1 MLSKGF
7 SIALIASQV
16 LLGISVSFGS
26 NDGFAKQERTSQPQS
41 QLHSQTYPQRIITL
55 APHLSELVD
64 AAGGSERLVSVSAFS
79 NLPESVKQLPITS
92 DARSIDLEKMKSL
105 RPDLIIYWRGGTS
118 ESQIQSIKKTFNKDV
133 QFISVQPKKL
143 SDIATDI
150 ETIGKALGTDSV
162 AKKNADAL
170 RSKIV
175 ELSTKQQSTKQQNTN
190 QKNTSARKVRVF
202 YQVWAQPL
210 MTLNQDHIIG
220 DIIQRCGGEQ
230 LFANEKVLVPTVSR
244 EAVIKA
250 NPEVI
255 FTAVDSTKMK
265 TDWSMWSSFP
275 QLAVTKNMAFID
287 LDGDIIS
294 RPSPRIMQGA
304 QKICAE
310 INQVR

>member
-1 MLSKGF
+1 MFSKGI

-16 LLGISVSFGS
+16 LLGISASLSS
-26 NDGFAKQERTSQPQS
+26 NDSYAKQER
-41 QLHSQTYPQRIITL
+41 YPQRIITL

-64 AAGGSERLVSVSAFS
+64 EAGGAERLVSVSSFS
-79 NLPESVKQLPITS
+79 NFPESVKQLPITS

-118 ESQIQSIKKTFNKDV
+118 ESQIQSIKKTFNKNV

-150 ETIGKALGTDSV
+150 ETIGKVLGTDLI
-162 AKKNADAL
+162 AKKNAGAL
-170 RSKIV
+170 RLKIT
-175 ELSTKQQSTKQQNTN
+175 ELTNN
-190 QKNTSARKVRVF
+190 QKNINARKVNVF

-220 DIIQRCGGEQ
+220 DIIQLCGGEQ
-230 LFANEKVLVPTVSR
+230 LFASEKVLVPAVSR

-250 NPEVI
+250 NPEII
-255 FTAVDSTKMK
+255 FTAVDSTKMN
-265 TDWSMWSSFP
+265 TDWSMWSLFP
-275 QLAVTKNMAFID
+275 QLAATKNNAFID

-310 INQVR
+310 INKVR

>member
-1 MLSKGF
+1 
-7 SIALIASQV
+7 
-16 LLGISVSFGS
+16 
-26 NDGFAKQERTSQPQS
+26 
-41 QLHSQTYPQRIITL
+41 
-55 APHLSELVD
+55 VD
-64 AAGGSERLVSVSAFS
+64 AAGGSDRLVSVSAFS

-105 RPDLIIYWRGGTS
+105 RPDLIIYWLGGTS
-118 ESQIQSIKKTFNKDV
+118 ESQIQSIKKTFNKEV
-133 QFISVQPKKL
+133 QFISVRPKKL
-143 SDIATDI
+143 SDIANDI
-150 ETIGKALGTDSV
+150 ETIGKVLGTDPI

-170 RSKIV
+170 RSKIAG
-175 ELSTKQQSTKQQNTN
+175 LNSK
-190 QKNTSARKVRVF
+190 QKNNSERKVRVF

-250 NPEVI
+250 NPEII
-255 FTAVDSTKMK
+255 FTAVDKTKMN
-265 TDWSMWSSFP
+265 TDWSMWTSFP
-275 QLAVTKNMAFID
+275 QLAATKNKAFVD

-294 RPSPRIMQGA
+294 RPSPQIMQGA

-310 INQVR
+310 INQLR

>member
-1 MLSKGF
+1 MHSKGF
-7 SIALIASQV
+7 SIVLIASQL
-16 LLGISVSFGS
+16 LLGISASFNS
-26 NDGFAKQERTSQPQS
+26 HDSLAKQER
-41 QLHSQTYPQRIITL
+41 YPQRIITL

-105 RPDLIIYWRGGTS
+105 RPDLIIYWHGGTS
-118 ESQIQSIKKTFNKDV
+118 ETQIQSIKKTFNKDV

-143 SDIATDI
+143 SDIAKDI
-150 ETIGKALGTDSV
+150 ETIGKSLGTESI
-162 AKKNADAL
+162 AKKNADTFRL
-170 RSKIV
+170 KIT
-175 ELSTKQQSTKQQNTN
+175 ELSTKQQNSKQQNN
-190 QKNTSARKVRVF
+190 GERKVRVF

-220 DIIQRCGGEQ
+220 DIIQLCGGEQ
-230 LFANEKVLVPTVSR
+230 LFAREKVLVPTVSR

-250 NPEVI
+250 NPEI
-255 FTAVDSTKMK
+255 FFTAVDGTKMN
-265 TDWSMWSSFP
+265 TDWTMWSTFP
-275 QLAVTKNMAFID
+275 QLAATKNKAFID

-304 QKICAE
+304 EKICAE
-310 INQVR
+310 INKVRQLSH

>member
-7 SIALIASQV
+7 LITLIASQV
-16 LLGISVSFGS
+16 LFGISVSLGS
-26 NDGFAKQERTSQPQS
+26 NDSLAKQEPSPQPYSQS
-41 QLHSQTYPQRIITL
+41 HSQRYPQRIITL

-64 AAGGSERLVSVSAFS
+64 VAGGSDRLVSVSAFS
-79 NLPESVKQLPITS
+79 NFPESVKQLPVTS

-105 RPDLIIYWRGGTS
+105 RPDLIIYWHGGTS

-150 ETIGKALGTDSV
+150 ETIGKALGTESV

-170 RSKIV
+170 RSTIA
-175 ELSTKQQSTKQQNTN
+175 ELSTNQQKAN
-190 QKNTSARKVRVF
+190 QKNISKRKVRVF

-230 LFANEKVLVPTVSR
+230 LFAHEKVLVPTVSR

-250 NPEVI
+250 NPEII
-255 FTAVDSTKMK
+255 FTAVDSAKIK

-275 QLAVTKNMAFID
+275 QLAATKNKAFID

-310 INQVR
+310 INKVR

>member
-1 MLSKGF
+1 MRSQGF

-16 LLGISVSFGS
+16 LFGISLSFS
-26 NDGFAKQERTSQPQS
+26 SHDSFAKQVR
-41 QLHSQTYPQRIITL
+41 YPQRIITL

-64 AAGGSERLVSVSAFS
+64 SAGGSERLVGVSAFS
-79 NLPESVKQLPITS
+79 NYPASVKQLPVTS

-133 QFISVQPKKL
+133 QFIAVEPKKL
-143 SDIATDI
+143 LDISINI
-150 ETIGKALGTDSV
+150 ETIGKALGTDLI

-170 RSKIV
+170 RIKIAELRNNENNQNNSKNI
-175 ELSTKQQSTKQQNTN
+175 SK
-190 QKNTSARKVRVF
+190 RKVRVF

-210 MTLNQDHIIG
+210 MTLNKDHIIS
-220 DIIQRCGGEQ
+220 DIIQLCGGEQ
-230 LFANEKVLVPTVSR
+230 LFANEKILAPTVSR

-250 NPEVI
+250 NPEII
-255 FTAVDSTKMK
+255 FTAVDSTKMVS
-265 TDWSMWSSFP
+265 DWSMWTSFP
-275 QLAVTKNMAFID
+275 QLAATKNKAFVD

-310 INQVR
+310 INQLH

>member
-1 MLSKGF
+1 MRSQGF
-7 SIALIASQV
+7 SIPLIASQI
-16 LLGISVSFGS
+16 LFGILVSFSS
-26 NDGFAKQERTSQPQS
+26 NDSFAKQDRHTQP
-41 QLHSQTYPQRIITL
+41 YPQRIITL

-64 AAGGSERLVSVSAFS
+64 SAGGSDRLVGVSAFS
-79 NLPESVKQLPITS
+79 NFPASVKQLPITS

-118 ESQIQSIKKTFNKDV
+118 ESQIQSIKKTFNEDV
-133 QFISVQPKKL
+133 QFIAVEPKKL
-143 SDIATDI
+143 GDIATDI
-150 ETIGKALGTDSV
+150 ETIGKALGTDTI

-170 RSKIV
+170 RIKISELRDKENNQNKQNNSKNI
-175 ELSTKQQSTKQQNTN
+175 SQ
-190 QKNTSARKVRVF
+190 RKVRVF

-210 MTLNQDHIIG
+210 MTLNKDHIIS
-220 DIIQRCGGEQ
+220 DIIQLCGGEQ

-250 NPEVI
+250 NPEII
-255 FTAVDSTKMK
+255 FTAVDSAKMAS
-265 TDWSMWSSFP
+265 DWSMWTSFP
-275 QLAVTKNMAFID
+275 QLAATKNKAFVD

-310 INQVR
+310 VNRLR

>member
-16 LLGISVSFGS
+16 LLGISVSLGS
-26 NDGFAKQERTSQPQS
+26 NDSNAKQDRF
-41 QLHSQTYPQRIITL
+41 PQRIITL
-55 APHLSELVD
+55 APHLTELVD
-64 AAGGSERLVSVSAFS
+64 AAGGTERLVSVSAFS
-79 NLPESVKQLPITS
+79 NFPESVKQLPITS

-150 ETIGKALGTDSV
+150 ETIGKALGAEPV

-170 RSKIV
+170 RLKIAA
-175 ELSTKQQSTKQQNTN
+175 LSTKQRNSK
-190 QKNTSARKVRVF
+190 QKNNSERKVRVF

-220 DIIQRCGGEQ
+220 DIIQLCGGEQ
-230 LFANEKVLVPTVSR
+230 LFASEKVLVPTVSR

-250 NPEVI
+250 NPEII
-255 FTAVDSTKMK
+255 FTAVDSSKMK

-275 QLAVTKNMAFID
+275 QLAATKNKAFID

-304 QKICAE
+304 EKICAE
-310 INQVR
+310 INKVR

>member
-1 MLSKGF
+1 MRSQGF

-16 LLGISVSFGS
+16 LLGISLSFS
-26 NDGFAKQERTSQPQS
+26 SLDSFAKQEGYPQS
-41 QLHSQTYPQRIITL
+41 QPWSYSKRIITL

-64 AAGGSERLVSVSAFS
+64 SAGGSDRLVGVSAFS
-79 NLPESVKQLPITS
+79 NYPASVKQLPVTS

-118 ESQIQSIKKTFNKDV
+118 ESQIQSIKKTFNKEV
-133 QFISVQPKKL
+133 QFIAVEPKKL
-143 SDIATDI
+143 TDVAADI
-150 ETIGKALGTDSV
+150 ERIGKALGTEPI

-170 RSKIV
+170 RLKIAG
-175 ELSTKQQSTKQQNTN
+175 LNTKQQSAN
-190 QKNTSARKVRVF
+190 QKNISKRKVKVF

-210 MTLNQDHIIG
+210 MTLNKDHIIS
-220 DIIQRCGGEQ
+220 DIIQLCGGEQ

-250 NPEVI
+250 NPEII
-255 FTAVDSTKMK
+255 FTAIDNQKMSS
-265 TDWSMWSSFP
+265 DWSMWTSFP
-275 QLAVTKNMAFID
+275 QLAATKNKAFVD

-310 INQVR
+310 INQLR

>member
-1 MLSKGF
+1 MRSQGF
-7 SIALIASQV
+7 SIPLIASQI
-16 LLGISVSFGS
+16 LLGISLSFSSNGS
-26 NDGFAKQERTSQPQS
+26 FAKQEGSQS
-41 QLHSQTYPQRIITL
+41 KPQRIITL

-64 AAGGSERLVSVSAFS
+64 SAGGSDRLVGVSAFS
-79 NLPESVKQLPITS
+79 NFPASVKQLPITS

-133 QFISVQPKKL
+133 QFIAVEPKKL
-143 SDIATDI
+143 GDIATDI
-150 ETIGKALGTDSV
+150 ERIGKALGTSPI

-170 RSKIV
+170 RLKISALRNTENNQNNQNNSKNI
-175 ELSTKQQSTKQQNTN
+175 SQ
-190 QKNTSARKVRVF
+190 RKVRVF

-210 MTLNQDHIIG
+210 MTLNKDHIIS
-220 DIIQRCGGEQ
+220 DIIQLCGGEQ

-250 NPEVI
+250 NPEII
-255 FTAVDSTKMK
+255 FTAVDSAKMAS
-265 TDWSMWSSFP
+265 DWSMWTSFP
-275 QLAVTKNMAFID
+275 QLAATKNKALVD

-310 INQVR
+310 INRLR

>member
-1 MLSKGF
+1 MRSPGF
-7 SIALIASQV
+7 SIALIASQI
-16 LLGISVSFGS
+16 LFGISLSFS
-26 NDGFAKQERTSQPQS
+26 TNEIFAKQDRYTQP
-41 QLHSQTYPQRIITL
+41 YPQRIITL

-64 AAGGSERLVSVSAFS
+64 SAGGSDRLVGVSAFS
-79 NLPESVKQLPITS
+79 NHPASVKRLPITS

-105 RPDLIIYWRGGTS
+105 RPDLIIYWHGGTS

-133 QFISVQPKKL
+133 QFISIQPKKL

-150 ETIGKALGTDSV
+150 ETIGKALGTESV

-170 RSKIV
+170 RSSIA
-175 ELSTKQQSTKQQNTN
+175 ELSTKQPMTKQQSTH
-190 QKNTSARKVRVF
+190 QKNINQRKVRVF

-210 MTLNQDHIIG
+210 MTLNQDHIIS
-220 DIIQRCGGEQ
+220 DIIQLCGGEQ

-250 NPEVI
+250 NPEII
-255 FTAVDSTKMK
+255 FTAVDNQKM
-265 TDWSMWSSFP
+265 TSDWSMWSSFP
-275 QLAVTKNMAFID
+275 QLAATKNKGCID

-310 INQVR
+310 INKVR

>member
-1 MLSKGF
+1 MHSKGF
-7 SIALIASQV
+7 SIVLIASQL
-16 LLGISVSFGS
+16 LLGISAGFNS
-26 NDGFAKQERTSQPQS
+26 NDSFAKQDRSPQP
-41 QLHSQTYPQRIITL
+41 HPQRIITL

-64 AAGGSERLVSVSAFS
+64 SAGGSDRLVGVSAFS
-79 NLPESVKQLPITS
+79 NFPASVKQLPITS

-133 QFISVQPKKL
+133 QFIAVEPKKL
-143 SDIATDI
+143 TDIATDI
-150 ETIGKALGTDSV
+150 ETIGKALGTDLIP
-162 AKKNADAL
+162 KKNADDLRIKISAL
-170 RSKIV
+170 RNT
-175 ELSTKQQSTKQQNTN
+175 ENNQNKPTN
-190 QKNTSARKVRVF
+190 ISQRKVRVF

-210 MTLNQDHIIG
+210 MTLNKDHIIS
-220 DIIQRCGGEQ
+220 DIIQICGGEQ

-250 NPEVI
+250 NPEII
-255 FTAVDSTKMK
+255 FTAVDSAKMAS
-265 TDWSMWSSFP
+265 DWSMWTSFP
-275 QLAVTKNMAFID
+275 QLAATKNKAFVD

-310 INQVR
+310 INKVR

>member
-1 MLSKGF
+1 MTALPNK
-7 SIALIASQV
+7 IAH
-16 LLGISVSFGS
+16 
-26 NDGFAKQERTSQPQS
+26 TQP
-41 QLHSQTYPQRIITL
+41 YPQRIITL

-64 AAGGSERLVSVSAFS
+64 SAGGSDRLVGVSAFS
-79 NLPESVKQLPITS
+79 NFPASVKQLPITS

-133 QFISVQPKKL
+133 QFIAVEPKKL
-143 SDIATDI
+143 GDIATDI
-150 ETIGKALGTDSV
+150 ETIGKALGTSPI

-170 RSKIV
+170 RLKITGIRNT
-175 ELSTKQQSTKQQNTN
+175 ENNQNTQN
-190 QKNTSARKVRVF
+190 NSKNISQRKVRVF

-210 MTLNQDHIIG
+210 MTLNKDHIIS
-220 DIIQRCGGEQ
+220 DIIQLCGGEQ

-250 NPEVI
+250 NPEII
-255 FTAVDSTKMK
+255 FTAVDSAKMAS
-265 TDWSMWSSFP
+265 DWSMWTSFP
-275 QLAVTKNMAFID
+275 QLAATKNKAFVD

-310 INQVR
+310 INRLR

>member
-1 MLSKGF
+1 MHSKGF
-7 SIALIASQV
+7 SIVLIASQL
-16 LLGISVSFGS
+16 LLGISA
-26 NDGFAKQERTSQPQS
+26 GFNSHESLAKQER
-41 QLHSQTYPQRIITL
+41 HPQRIITL

-64 AAGGSERLVSVSAFS
+64 AAGGSNRLVSVSAFS

-105 RPDLIIYWRGGTS
+105 RPDLIIYWHGGTS
-118 ESQIQSIKKTFNKDV
+118 ETQIQSIKKTFNKDV

-143 SDIATDI
+143 SDIAKDI
-150 ETIGKALGTDSV
+150 ETIGKALGTQSI

-170 RSKIV
+170 RLKIT
-175 ELSTKQQSTKQQNTN
+175 ELSTKQQNSK
-190 QKNTSARKVRVF
+190 QKNNGERKVRVF

-220 DIIQRCGGEQ
+220 DIIQLCGGEQ
-230 LFANEKVLVPTVSR
+230 LFAREKVLVPTVSR

-250 NPEVI
+250 NPEII
-255 FTAVDSTKMK
+255 FTAVDSAKMN
-265 TDWSMWSSFP
+265 TDWTMWSSFP
-275 QLAVTKNMAFID
+275 QLAATKNKAIID

-304 QKICAE
+304 EKICSE
-310 INQVR
+310 INKVRRLSKETIN

>member
-1 MLSKGF
+1 MFSKGF
-7 SIALIASQV
+7 SIALIASQL
-16 LLGISVSFGS
+16 LLGISVGFSS
-26 NDGFAKQERTSQPQS
+26 NDSFAKQEPSPQPYSQP
-41 QLHSQTYPQRIITL
+41 YPKRIITL

-64 AAGGSERLVSVSAFS
+64 AAGGSERLVSVSAYS

-143 SDIATDI
+143 SDIAADI
-150 ETIGKALGTDSV
+150 ETIGKSLGTESV

-170 RSKIV
+170 RLKIA
-175 ELSTKQQSTKQQNTN
+175 ELNTKQQSAN
-190 QKNTSARKVRVF
+190 QKNISDRKVRVF

-250 NPEVI
+250 NPEII
-255 FTAVDSTKMK
+255 FTAVDNQKM
-265 TDWSMWSSFP
+265 TSDWSMWTSFP
-275 QLAVTKNMAFID
+275 QLAAAKNKAFID

-310 INQVR
+310 INKVR